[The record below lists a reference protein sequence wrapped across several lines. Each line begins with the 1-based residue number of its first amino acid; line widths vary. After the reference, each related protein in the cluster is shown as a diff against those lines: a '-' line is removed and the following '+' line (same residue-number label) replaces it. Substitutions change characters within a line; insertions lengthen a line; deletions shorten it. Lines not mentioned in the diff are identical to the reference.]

1 MGVLVEDVR
10 SSECG
15 DQHEQSGFLHCA
27 AQGETVSRFG
37 RNDGFLMV
45 WRKTDNSKNNADC
58 GLRTGVVEKQIS
70 PLRGPR

>member
-1 MGVLVEDVR
+1 MGVLVEDFPGVHAR
-10 SSECG
+10 T
-15 DQHEQSGFLHCA
+15 DR
-27 AQGETVSRFG
+27 TMNRFD

-45 WRKTDNSKNNADC
+45 WRKQATARTNADC